1 MMGSMKEAMKKA
13 GFIDEKKEENIKNQR
28 NIDKGEIEDNYTQRA
43 EAVILDLKKQLDWK
57 YQNFTT
63 SKIRNILT
71 LISEIYN
78 DVVADKSKTLSKEVQ
93 ERVEYLKVRLIYES
107 GREKDTVDSFV
118 KKSGLISIIDNIG
131 ENKDRF
137 LKFARYME
145 ALVAY
150 HRYYDGKD
158 Y

>member
-43 EAVILDLKKQLDWK
+43 ETVILDLKKQLDWK

-107 GREKDTVDSFV
+107 GREKDTVDPFV

>member
-1 MMGSMKEAMKKA
+1 MGSMKEAMKKA

-43 EAVILDLKKQLDWK
+43 ETVILDLKKQLDWK

-107 GREKDTVDSFV
+107 GREKDTVDPFV

>member
-107 GREKDTVDSFV
+107 GREKDTVDPFV